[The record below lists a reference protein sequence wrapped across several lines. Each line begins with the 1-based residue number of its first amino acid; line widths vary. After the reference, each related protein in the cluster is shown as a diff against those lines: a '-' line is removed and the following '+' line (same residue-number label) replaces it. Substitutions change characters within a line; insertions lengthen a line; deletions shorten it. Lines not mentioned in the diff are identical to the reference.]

1 MNAVKTN
8 LGQEVGGKAFI
19 YSLVII
25 KKVFSMGMARRVQN
39 KEIISK
45 EMEMLFEEDVYGK

>member
-1 MNAVKTN
+1 
-8 LGQEVGGKAFI
+8 
-19 YSLVII
+19 
-25 KKVFSMGMARRVQN
+25 MGLARRVQN